1 MTRDQLL
8 APDTLHSWIVDL
20 WRAAG
25 SSDREARLTAD
36 HLVLSNLSGHDSHGV
51 GMIPRYVE
59 SFLNGELQLNQEVE
73 IAHDSGSIV
82 TVDGRRGMGQSVAH
96 QAMEI
101 AIERA
106 RQHGVCVLGLR
117 NSHHLGRVGH
127 WAEQATAAGLV
138 SVHFTNAVANGTMV
152 APHGGREARF
162 LTNPFTVGIPR
173 EGAEPIVLDFATSAI
188 AHGKVRVAYN
198 RQVPV
203 PEGCL
208 IDALGRPTNDPG
220 VVFEPH
226 EGVEGKLGALRTFA
240 AHKGYALAMVCE
252 LLGAA
257 LIGGET
263 ATPANWPPKYAIWN
277 NMLAIVFDPARTGAA
292 QQFEQQAREFINWVK
307 SSPLAEGSDEIL
319 MPGEPERIARKSRE
333 RGLPVDA
340 GTMAQLD
347 AAAGQIQAAH
357 GSSPGALS
365 PLALPQHAV

>member
-1 MTRDQLL
+1 MVRDQLV
-8 APDTLHSWIVDL
+8 APDTLHRWTRDL
-20 WRAAG
+20 WLAAG
-25 SSDREARLTAD
+25 SSEREAQLTAD
-36 HLVLSNLSGHDSHGV
+36 HLVAANLSGHDSHGV
-51 GMIPRYVE
+51 GMVPRYVN
-59 SFLNGELQLNQEVE
+59 SFLHGELQLNREVE
-73 IAHDSGSIV
+73 VAHDSGSV
-82 TVDGRRGMGQSVAH
+82 LTVDGRRGMGQSVTH

-106 RQHGVCVLGLR
+106 RQHGVCVLGLK

-127 WAEQATAAGLV
+127 WAEQAIAAGLV
-138 SVHFTNAVANGTMV
+138 SIHFTNAVSKSAMV
-152 APHGGREARF
+152 APHGGTEARF

-173 EGAEPIVLDFATSAI
+173 ESGEPIVLDFATSAI

-198 RQVPV
+198 RGVPV

-208 IDALGRPTNDPG
+208 IDARGRPTNDPAAL
-220 VVFEPH
+220 FEPLDAS
-226 EGVEGKLGALRTFA
+226 EGRLGALRTFA

-257 LIGGET
+257 LTGGET
-263 ATPANWPPKYAIWN
+263 AAPTNALPEYAIWN
-277 NMLAIVFDPARTGAA
+277 NMLVIVFDPARTGAGA
-292 QQFEQQAREFINWVK
+292 QFEQQARDFTDWVK
-307 SSPLAEGSDEIL
+307 SSALAESSDAIL

-333 RGLPVDA
+333 RGVPIDA

-347 AAAGQIQAAH
+347 EAAQRIQAER